1 VQKSLFSTAHV
12 PPHLRFDVWKE
23 SIATIFDVERPYAS
37 NDDDF
42 DASLGSFLI
51 GDQVM
56 FSRCETRAQ
65 RFERSPLKVARDNLD
80 YYLIQTH
87 LSGRQSIRRASREAE
102 AGPGDLLIID
112 LADAHSAMTTD
123 FVNLS
128 IVVPRRLLA
137 PLLQQPDSQSG
148 RVLPRDHALTSLVVK
163 HLHTLAGL
171 VPVMSPEEA
180 GKTIEPT
187 INLLAAAL
195 NSNADATPVDGGS
208 VAMSLLMRAK
218 VEIEKNLHENFSV
231 EGLCYKLGISRASLY
246 RLFEPLGGVRAYVQ
260 ECRLRRCAEAIMAPQ
275 RTNRHIYE
283 IAYRWGFS
291 NEAHFSRAFKRRFGV
306 SPSQARHELLQM
318 GRDRLDFDNLRVG
331 DRRYEQWLAQTL
343 RF

>member
-1 VQKSLFSTAHV
+1 VQKSLFSTTQV
-12 PPHLRFDVWKE
+12 PPNLRFAAWKE
-23 SIATIFDVERPYAS
+23 SIATIFDVERPYAC

-42 DASLGSFLI
+42 DASLGSYLI

-87 LSGRQSIRRASREAE
+87 LSGRQSLRRANREVE
-102 AGPGDLLIID
+102 AAPGDLLIID
-112 LADAHSAMTTD
+112 LADGHSAMTTD

-128 IVVPRRLLA
+128 IVIPRRLLA
-137 PLLQQPDSQSG
+137 PLLRQPDSQSG
-148 RVLPRDHALTSLVVK
+148 RVLRRDYALTELTVK

-171 VPVMSPEEA
+171 VPAMSAEEA
-180 GKTIEPT
+180 GQTIEPT

-195 NSNADATPVDGGS
+195 NSSADVAPIDGGS

-218 VEIEKNLHENFSV
+218 VEIEKNLQGNFSV
-231 EGLCYKLGISRASLY
+231 ESLCRSLGISRATLY

-260 ECRLRRCAEAIMAPQ
+260 ECRLRRCAEALVSPQ
-275 RTNRHIYE
+275 RSTRHIYE
-283 IAYRWGFS
+283 IAFRWGFS

-306 SPSQARHELLQM
+306 SPSQARHELLHVERNM
-318 GRDRLDFDNLRVG
+318 LDFGSLRVG
-331 DRRYEQWLAQTL
+331 DRRYEQWLAETL